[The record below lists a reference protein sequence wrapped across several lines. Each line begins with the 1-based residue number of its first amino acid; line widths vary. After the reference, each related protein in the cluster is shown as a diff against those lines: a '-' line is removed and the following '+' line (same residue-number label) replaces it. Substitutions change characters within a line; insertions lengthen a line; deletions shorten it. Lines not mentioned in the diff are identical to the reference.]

1 MKTIDLLIIGG
12 GSAGMA
18 AALQARKEGI
28 SDILILEK
36 DGQLG
41 GILNQC
47 IHSGFGLTE
56 FKVELTGPEYLTR
69 FKDEVEKEGIK
80 YLLNTYVTKIDS
92 NKNVTFT
99 NSIDGNV
106 TVHAKSIIVS
116 TGCYERNAG
125 AIRIPGDRVSGI
137 ITAGTAQK
145 YLNIHGYLVG
155 KRIVILG
162 SGDIGLIMAR
172 RMTLEG
178 AKVWCVSE
186 IMPYSNGLNRNISQC
201 LNDFNIPLYLS
212 HTVSNVIG
220 ENGRIKKVV
229 LSKVDERTNFIPG
242 TEMEFECDTLV
253 LSVGLIPYI
262 NLLKDLGCE
271 IGKTRGA
278 KVDQYMQT
286 TVEGVFSCG
295 NSLHVHDVVDFVSE
309 EGRLAGHGAALYLK
323 GELPNSDFVDTV
335 PGNGVGYII
344 PCKISKNNKENIL
357 LKFRITKPM
366 RDVDIIVESNGE
378 VLMKQYKVAMVPS
391 EMATVNFPVSKLENV
406 KDNLIIRIGDHN
418 G

>member
-178 AKVWCVSE
+178 AKVLCVSE

-229 LSKVDERTNFIPG
+229 LSKVDERMNFIPG

>member
-1 MKTIDLLIIGG
+1 MKTVDLVIIGG

-18 AALQARKEGI
+18 AALQAHKEGI
-28 SDILILEK
+28 EDILILEK
-36 DGQLG
+36 DSNLG

-47 IHSGFGLTE
+47 IHNGFGLTE
-56 FKVELTGPEYLTR
+56 FKSELTGPEYLSR
-69 FKDEVEKEGIK
+69 FAKQVQEQGIK
-80 YLLNTYVTKIDS
+80 YLLDTYVTDISKDKVVS
-92 NKNVTFT
+92 FT
-99 NSIDGNV
+99 NSEMGSV
-106 TVHAKSIIVS
+106 KVQAKSIIVS

-125 AIRIPGDRVSGI
+125 AIRLPGDRVSGI

-172 RMTLEG
+172 RLTLEG
-178 AKVWCVSE
+178 AKVLCVSE

-229 LSKVDERTNFIPG
+229 LSEVDERMNIIPN
-242 TEMEFECDTLV
+242 TEMEFECDTLI
-253 LSVGLIPYI
+253 LSVGLIPYVG
-262 NLLKDLGCE
+262 LLKDIGCE

-278 KVDQYMQT
+278 TVDEYMQT
-286 TVEGVFSCG
+286 SVDGVFSCG

-323 GELPNSDFVDTV
+323 DEYPNANFVETIC
-335 PGNGVGYII
+335 GNMVGYIV
-344 PCKISKNNKENIL
+344 PSRISLDCKENIQ
-357 LKFRITKPM
+357 LKFRIKKPFK
-366 RDVDIIVESNGE
+366 DVNIIVESGDQI
-378 VLMKQYKVAMVPS
+378 LLKQFKVAMVPS
-391 EMATVNFPVSKLENV
+391 EMAIVNLPKEKLGLI
-406 KDNLIIRIGDHN
+406 KDNLVIRLEEKN

>member
-1 MKTIDLLIIGG
+1 MKTVDLLIIGG

-178 AKVWCVSE
+178 AKVLCVSE

-229 LSKVDERTNFIPG
+229 LSKVDERMNFIPG